1 MADTSG
7 PHSYLD
13 SAPSEVEHAL
23 SPSSSLDSRAVDT
36 VIWTYRHTLPVR
48 IAHWVN
54 TLCLV
59 VLLMSGLQIFNAHPA
74 LYWGDRSDRNDAL
87 LSIRPVQTETGE
99 MKGVT
104 TIFGHSFDTTGLLG
118 YSDHRGRAFPVWAT
132 LPGPQWLAMGRQWH
146 LFFAWM
152 FVIPGVFFVGYGL
165 LSRHLSRDLVPTTVE
180 LRHIGRAVKNHLLL
194 RHPEGEA
201 ATRYNVMQKLAYV
214 VVLTVLAPVI
224 VLTGLGM
231 SPMIDAAFPW
241 LLPLLGG
248 RQGAR
253 TLHFIACFSFVGFV
267 AVHVLQV
274 VMTGFVN
281 NMRSMITGWFAIKG
295 GRHDT

>member
-13 SAPSEVEHAL
+13 SASSEVEHAL
-23 SPSSSLDSRAVDT
+23 SPPSSLDSRAVDM

-48 IAHWVN
+48 LAHWVN
-54 TLCLV
+54 ALCLI
-59 VLLMSGLQIFNAHPA
+59 VLVMSGLQIFNAHPA

-99 MKGVT
+99 IKGIT
-104 TIFGHSFDTTGLLG
+104 TIFGHSFETTGLLG

-152 FVIPGVFFVGYGL
+152 FVITGVFFVGYGL
-165 LSRHLSRDLVPTTVE
+165 LSRHLSRDLLPTTVD
-180 LRHIGRAVKNHLLL
+180 LRHIGRAVKNHLFL
-194 RHPEGEA
+194 RHSEGEA
-201 ATRYNVMQKLAYV
+201 ATRYNVLQKLAYL
-214 VVLTVLAPVI
+214 VVLAVLAPVI

-241 LLPLLGG
+241 LLPLFGG

-253 TLHFIACFSFVGFV
+253 TLHFIVCFAFVGFV

-274 VMTGFVN
+274 VMTGLVN
-281 NMRSMITGWFAIKG
+281 NMRSMITGWFAVKG

>member
-7 PHSYLD
+7 SHHYIEPTTSEAGQAL
-13 SAPSEVEHAL
+13 APAA
-23 SPSSSLDSRAVDT
+23 SLDPSAADPVT
-36 VIWTYRHTLPVR
+36 WTYRHTLPVR

-54 TLCLV
+54 ALCLV
-59 VLLMSGLQIFNAHPA
+59 VLVMSGLQIFNAHPA

-87 LSIRPVQTETGE
+87 LSIRPVRTETGE
-99 MKGVT
+99 IRGIT
-104 TIFGHSFDTTGLLG
+104 TIFGHAFDTTGVLG
-118 YSDHRGRAFPVWAT
+118 YSDQRGRAFPVWAT

-152 FVIPGVFFVGYGL
+152 FAITGAIFVCYGL
-165 LSRHLSRDLVPTTVE
+165 LSRHVSRDLVPTTVD
-180 LRHIGRAVKNHLLL
+180 LRHIGRAVKDHLRLH
-194 RHPEGEA
+194 RPEGEA
-201 ATRYNVMQKLAYV
+201 ATHYNVLQKLAYLF
-214 VVLTVLAPVI
+214 VLVVLAPVI
-224 VLTGLGM
+224 LLTGLGM

-253 TLHFIACFSFVGFV
+253 TLHFISCFSFVGFI

-274 VMTGFVN
+274 VLTGFVN
-281 NMRSMITGWFAIKG
+281 NMRSMITGWFVIKG
-295 GRHDT
+295 GRHGT